1 MSQVESKETSQ
12 VPEQSVDNTPSK
24 EDTKEE
30 EEKPPY
36 YKRVTDDD
44 LYRNSSQYRM
54 WSYTADYLREKRS
67 ETCQRATEVVNKKL
81 EEFVNMHKD
90 DLTQEDMEILKVKAS
105 PLTMEE
111 ELKLINFYSK
121 KVQVIAQHLNLP
133 TEVVATSITFFRR
146 FYLEN
151 SVLEYDPKNLVHTTI
166 FLACKSEN
174 YFISVDS
181 FAKKAKSNRDAILK
195 YEFKLLES
203 LKFSLLNHHPYKPLH
218 GFFLDIQTVLHGK
231 VDLKYMGQIYDRCKK
246 RITEALLTD
255 VVYLYT
261 PPQITLAILLM
272 EDEQLVRRYLGIKF
286 GKEDT
291 PEESSAE
298 PEKKNGEAAN
308 ATSSENSEKDT
319 EKKVPENI
327 NFDKLFSVIEECK
340 HTLES
345 SESVSTDEAKR
356 VAAKNYYCQKPD
368 ILLQKLKRK
377 KDAAN
382 LEENESPSKKQK
394 LEN

>member
-1 MSQVESKETSQ
+1 MSQTQSKESSQ
-12 VPEQSVDNTPSK
+12 VPDLSTDKTAPK
-24 EDTKEE
+24 EEVEE

-36 YKRVTDDD
+36 YKRITDDD

-54 WSYTADYLREKRS
+54 WSYTADHLREKRS
-67 ETCQRATEVVNKKL
+67 ETCQRATEVVNRKL
-81 EEFVNMHKD
+81 EEFVNTHQD
-90 DLTQEDMEILKVKAS
+90 ELTEEDMKILKLKAS
-105 PLTMEE
+105 PLTMDE

-151 SVLEYDPKNLVHTTI
+151 SVSEYDPKNLVHTTI

-181 FAKKAKSNRDAILK
+181 FAKKAKSSRDAILK

-246 RITEALLTD
+246 RITDALLTD

-272 EDEQLVRRYLGIKF
+272 EDEQLVKRYLGMKF
-286 GKEDT
+286 GKEET
-291 PEESSAE
+291 PEEGDIDSKKKDDSA
-298 PEKKNGEAAN
+298 P
-308 ATSSENSEKDT
+308 DT
-319 EKKVPENI
+319 EDTESKDKESTKKAPEDI

-340 HTLES
+340 QTLKN
-345 SESVSTDEAKR
+345 SESVSTEEAKR

-377 KDAAN
+377 KEATD
-382 LEENESPSKKQK
+382 LEDGEPTSKKQK
-394 LEN
+394 LDE